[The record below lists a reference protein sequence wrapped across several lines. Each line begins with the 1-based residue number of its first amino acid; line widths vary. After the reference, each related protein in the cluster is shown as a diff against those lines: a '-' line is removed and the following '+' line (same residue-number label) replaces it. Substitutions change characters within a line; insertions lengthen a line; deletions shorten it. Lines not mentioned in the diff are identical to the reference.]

1 MKKREPIRTIR
12 KSKAPITVSLSLT
25 ISLLFILGVSGISSS
40 ATPYDEA
47 LLKYR
52 EGNYAEAIDILT
64 KKTQKNA
71 GDHNLLGWS
80 YLNATNTDNAIRE
93 FRSSLSAKP
102 SLYDSYCGLGYAY
115 FRLTQFDNAVEN
127 FTKGMSKDRKSI
139 DCLVGL
145 GLTYEKLHN
154 NEKSEL
160 IFREVLSLD
169 KDNQI
174 AKEKLAILP
183 SLNPESS
190 EKGSTTFHA
199 RGDYFWIRQAHHQFQ
214 PIFVKGVN
222 MSFALP
228 GKFPS
233 EFPEDEKIYL
243 EWLTLVGE
251 MNANVIRVYTILP
264 PQFYKA
270 FRRYNDSKNSDEKLY
285 LIQGIWAELPEKSNF
300 RDPGYLH
307 ETKMEI
313 RNAVD
318 VVHGKAKIAH
328 RFGHAH
334 GVYRY
339 DVSDYVLGFIFG
351 REWEPP
357 DVISFNKINLDTS
370 FRGKYL
376 SISNANPM
384 EVWLTEILDYL
395 ISYETD
401 HYTSQRPVTFMNWP
415 PLDPLYHQTE
425 ATFEEQ
431 VAFRKKTGEI
441 FGEIDFAKAFDE
453 DAVSL
458 DETKIFPTGEYKAG
472 IFASYHV
479 YPYYP
484 DFLRYDEKYS
494 KASPVPGSNYYYHY
508 LEELKNH
515 YRQIPLLISEFGV
528 PTSRGIARFHAE
540 GFGHGGH
547 NENEHA
553 DILKKLFSSIQE
565 SHCAGG
571 IVFSWIDEWVKKSWM
586 VKGTE
591 ERDQLWYNAQDPEE
605 SYGLIA
611 ITPSTTEKLQGNPL
625 SWSQSTLLYSKD
637 TSSPLQILN
646 DGHDGARTIKRVF
659 ADADAGYLYL
669 RIDVN
674 GKIDWQH
681 DAYLIG
687 IDTFGTNEGNH
698 SLPFKINLKSPIGFE
713 YIILLHGEKSRI
725 LIDNHYNRIVFDQKL
740 LPFPGLSGYRENI
753 DFSLTRTDNGIF
765 SEILTIHPRRF
776 SRTGTIFPEKIYT
789 ASILKQGNSQEESL
803 ADFYYSDEN
812 DFIEIRIPW
821 ALLNFADPSR
831 SQILFSGKEQKITE
845 GIRILAV
852 SYKPQSINNSDAI
865 VSGNTVNISDMIPQ
879 RFGGMKY
886 YQWKGWESPDY
897 RQKPKKAYFGLK
909 ELFGSTKNPE
919 LRVNL
924 PNTFDF
930 TPVVK
935 EHYDSQEKFD
945 QLYLDSLSEHVD
957 DNPYGFA
964 LANLAYGLVTKEPFY
979 ILEANFLFT
988 TAESILTE
996 PRKKELA
1003 QCGVQYTEHILS
1015 GKFPDTLDDKSTLER
1030 IEIKR
1035 IPIHASTFKKII
1047 IGKSA
1052 IEINKNTRIKT
1063 QVDRVTRDWLM
1074 ASNVTAAPSEIKKEN
1089 IISWHEGEKIREI
1102 IELSGAKVSPV
1113 WGTRARKF
1121 GNAWY
1126 SPDDKGIYRFLLSE
1140 DKVYN
1145 YPTNIITNENMVFIN
1160 DTHGISA
1167 LAWDSSDVD
1176 LVVGCGDYEG
1186 KIEAAYYLAA
1196 KGIHVYMPTDRF
1208 LAGLIGTQTKGLIIG
1223 SAPVKRTINGAVIGD
1238 QPITIDTDETV
1249 IVSTSTGG
1257 YPLQYYDT
1265 PYRYFK
1271 ELENYIDKPMH
1282 IIAVPVSEYGKAN
1295 TIVDEAR
1302 KRKAKL
1308 IGIRV
1313 WGKEEHDAVSAW
1325 LKEDKHNRAILFHSA
1340 VYPEGY
1346 RLFFEFPQ
1354 QTTFGDIH
1362 IDFENE

>member
-1 MKKREPIRTIR
+1 MNKREQIRTIR
-12 KSKAPITVSLSLT
+12 DSRLPIKVVLSWIIL
-25 ISLLFILGVSGISSS
+25 LLFVLGVSGISWS
-40 ATPYDEA
+40 ADLYDEA
-47 LLKYR
+47 LQKYK
-52 EGNYAEAIDILT
+52 EGNYAAAIDILS
-64 KKTQKNA
+64 KKRQKDA

-80 YLNATNTDNAIRE
+80 YLNAAETESAIRE
-93 FRSSLSAKP
+93 FRSSLSADP
-102 SLYDSYCGLGYAY
+102 SLQDSYCGLGYTH
-115 FRLTQFDNAVEN
+115 FRLTQFDNAIEN
-127 FTKGMSKDRKSI
+127 FTKGLSKDRKSI

-145 GLTYEKLHN
+145 GLAYEKLHN
-154 NEKSEL
+154 NKKSEF
-160 IFREVLSLD
+160 IFREVLALD

-174 AKEKLAILP
+174 AKEKLEILP
-183 SLNPESS
+183 SHNPDVS
-190 EKGSTTFHA
+190 EKGSTAFYA
-199 RGDYFWIRQAHHQFQ
+199 KGDYFWIRQAHAQFQ

-243 EWLTLVGE
+243 EWLTRAGE

-264 PQFYKA
+264 PQFYQA
-270 FRRYNDSKNSDEKLY
+270 FRRYNDSKKSDGKLY
-285 LIQGIWAELPEKSNF
+285 LIQGIWAELPDNSNF

-307 ETKMEI
+307 ETKTEI
-313 RNAVD
+313 ANAVD
-318 VVHGKAKIAH
+318 AVHGNAKIAH

-339 DVSDYVLGFIFG
+339 DMSDYVLGFIFG

-357 DVISFNKINLDTS
+357 DVISFNKMKLENHFTGD
-370 FRGKYL
+370 YL
-376 SISNANPM
+376 SITNANPM
-384 EVWLTEILDYL
+384 EVWLTEVLDYL

-401 HYTSQRPVTFMNWP
+401 HYISQRPVTFMNWP

-425 ATFEEQ
+425 AMFEEQ

-441 FGEIDFAKAFDE
+441 FGEIDFVKAFDE

-458 DETKIFPTGEYKAG
+458 DETKIFPTGKYKAG

-484 DFLRYDEKYS
+484 DFLRYDEKYGE
-494 KASPVPGSNYYYHY
+494 ASPVPGANYYYHY

-515 YRQIPLLISEFGV
+515 YRPIPLLISEFGV
-528 PTSRGIARFHAE
+528 PTSRGIARFHPE

-553 DILKKLFSSIQE
+553 DILKKMFSSIQE

-586 VKGTE
+586 VKGKE
-591 ERDQLWYNAQDPEE
+591 ERDQLWYNAEDPEE

-611 ITPSTTEKLQGNPL
+611 ATPSTTAKLQGDPF
-625 SWSQSTLLYSKD
+625 SWSRATLLYSKD
-637 TSSPLQILN
+637 TSSPLHILN
-646 DGHDGARTIKRVF
+646 DGHDGARTIKQVF
-659 ADADAGYLYL
+659 ADTDAGYLYL

-674 GKIDWQH
+674 GKIDWQY
-681 DAYLIG
+681 DAYVIG
-687 IDTFGTNEGNH
+687 IDTFGTHEGNH
-698 SLPFKINLKSPIGFE
+698 KLPFRINMESPIGFE
-713 YIILLHGEKSRI
+713 YVILLHGEKSRI
-725 LIDNHYNRIVFDQKL
+725 LIDDHYNRIVFDEKL
-740 LPFPGLSGYRENI
+740 LRFPGLSGYRENT
-753 DFSLTRTDNGIF
+753 DFTLTRTENGIF
-765 SEILTIHPRRF
+765 SQILTIHPRRF
-776 SRTGTIFPEKIYT
+776 SRTGTVFPEKIYN
-789 ASILKQGNSQEESL
+789 ASILKHGNSREDSL
-803 ADFYYSDEN
+803 ADFYYSHEN

-831 SQILFSGKEQKITE
+831 SQILYSGKAQKITQ

-852 SYKPQSINNSDAI
+852 SYKPQSINDSDAV
-865 VSGNTVNISDMIPQ
+865 VSGDAANIIDMIPQ
-879 RFGGMKY
+879 RFGEMKY

-897 RQKPKKAYFGLK
+897 RQKPKKAYFDLK

-919 LRVNL
+919 FRVNM
-924 PNTFDF
+924 PNAFDF

-935 EHYDSQEKFD
+935 EQYDSQEKFER
-945 QLYLDSLSEHVD
+945 LYLDSLSQHVD

-964 LANLAYGLVTKEPFY
+964 LANLAFGLVTKEPFY
-979 ILEANFLFT
+979 ILEALSLFSA
-988 TAESILTE
+988 AESIFSE

-1003 QCGVQYTEHILS
+1003 RYGAQYTKQLLS
-1015 GKFPDTLDDKSTLER
+1015 GKFPDTQDDKSTLER

-1035 IPIHASTFKKII
+1035 TPLHAGKFTKII
-1047 IGKSA
+1047 IGKST
-1052 IEINKNTRIKT
+1052 IEINKKTRIKA

-1074 ASNVTAAPSEIKKEN
+1074 ASNVTADPSEIKKEN
-1089 IISWHEGEKIREI
+1089 IVSWHEGEKIREI

-1113 WGTRARKF
+1113 WGTKARKF
-1121 GNAWY
+1121 GDAWY

-1145 YPTNIITNENMVFIN
+1145 YPTNLIANENMVFIN

-1186 KIEAAYYLAA
+1186 KIEAAYYLAE

-1208 LAGLIGTQTKGLIIG
+1208 LAGLMGTQTKGVIIG
-1223 SAPVKRTINGAVIGD
+1223 SAPVKRTINGAVIGN
-1238 QPITIDTDETV
+1238 QPITIDADETV

-1271 ELENYIDKPMH
+1271 ELETHIDKPMH
-1282 IIAVPVSEYGKAN
+1282 IIAVPVSEYGKASS
-1295 TIVDEAR
+1295 IVVEAR

-1313 WGKEEHDAVSAW
+1313 WGKEEHDAVSEW
-1325 LKEDKHNRAILFHSA
+1325 LKEDRNNRAILFHSA